1 MAARRK
7 AAECLVGKEQIPCEI
22 ATLNRK
28 GRIVMTALEKLEIDY
43 TERDGI
49 FYPVFVVGTEEN
61 FQSTIGKYGRMWVTF
76 MKNSHPDRYRSLVRF
91 GRLQEKAAQ
100 IDEEAY
106 ELLEG
111 IEERWLKRRMPERG
125 DSFMEMYRL
134 RTQARLMAEEVV
146 LEQVVN
152 RYH

>member
-7 AAECLVGKEQIPCEI
+7 AVECIEGKEQIPCGV
-22 ATLNRK
+22 AGLNRE
-28 GRIVMTALEKLEIDY
+28 GRIIMTALEKFGIEY

-49 FYPVFVVGTEEN
+49 FYPVLSVGTEEN
-61 FQSTIGKYGRMWVTF
+61 FQSTIGKYGRMWVAF

-106 ELLEG
+106 DLLEG
-111 IEERWLKRRMPERG
+111 IEERWLRRHKPENG
-125 DSFMEMYRL
+125 NSFMEMYRL
-134 RTQARLMAEEVV
+134 RMQVRLMAEEVV
-146 LEQVVN
+146 LEQIVN

>member
-1 MAARRK
+1 
-7 AAECLVGKEQIPCEI
+7 
-22 ATLNRK
+22 
-28 GRIVMTALEKLEIDY
+28 MTALEELGIEY
-43 TERDGI
+43 TECDGI
-49 FYPVFVVGTEEN
+49 FYPVFTVGTEKN
-61 FQSTIGKYGRMWVTF
+61 LLNTIGKYGRMWVAF

-111 IEERWLKRRMPERG
+111 IEKRWLKSRIPEKG
-125 DSFMEMYRL
+125 NSFMEMYRL
-134 RTQARLMAEEVV
+134 RTQARLMAEEMV
-146 LEQVVN
+146 LEQIVN

>member
-1 MAARRK
+1 
-7 AAECLVGKEQIPCEI
+7 
-22 ATLNRK
+22 
-28 GRIVMTALEKLEIDY
+28 MTILEKLEIEY
-43 TERDGI
+43 AERDGI
-49 FYPVFVVGTEEN
+49 FYPVLSVGTEEN
-61 FQSTIGKYGRMWVTF
+61 LQSTIGKYGRMWVAF
-76 MKNSHPDRYRSLVRF
+76 MKNDHPDRYRSLVRF

-111 IEERWLKRRMPERG
+111 IEERWLKHRMPEKG

-134 RTQARLMAEEVV
+134 RTQVRLMAEETV
-146 LEQVVN
+146 LEQIVN

>member
-1 MAARRK
+1 
-7 AAECLVGKEQIPCEI
+7 
-22 ATLNRK
+22 
-28 GRIVMTALEKLEIDY
+28 MTILEKLEIEY
-43 TERDGI
+43 AERDGI
-49 FYPVFVVGTEEN
+49 FYPVLSVGTVEN
-61 FQSTIGKYGRMWVTF
+61 LQSTIGKYGRMWVAF

-91 GRLQEKAAQ
+91 GRLQEKATQ

-111 IEERWLKRRMPERG
+111 IEERWLRRRMPEKG
-125 DSFMEMYRL
+125 NSFMEMYRL

-146 LEQVVN
+146 LEQIVN